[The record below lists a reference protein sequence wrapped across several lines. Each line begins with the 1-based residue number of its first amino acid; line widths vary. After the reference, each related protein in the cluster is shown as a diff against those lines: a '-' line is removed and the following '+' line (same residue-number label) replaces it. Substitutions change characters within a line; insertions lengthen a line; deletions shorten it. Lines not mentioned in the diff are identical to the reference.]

1 MRDAK
6 TNWSNLRR
14 SARGITSVARAQEWW
29 SYKLAPIS
37 SVFYAT
43 ALIQNVSIASRWVAV
58 LQLLLAII
66 PGAAYVSIIN
76 DITDA
81 EEDVRAGKT
90 NRLLGKPVW
99 LQTVLVAAPL
109 AIGVLFVVLWR
120 DDVPLVLAYLAAW
133 LAFSLYSCPP
143 FRLKSRGSW
152 GIAADAS
159 GAHLFPTLVAALLC
173 FRATGGPVEP
183 VWLLAVSAWA
193 FACGLRGI
201 LWHQLW
207 DLENDRNASVKTF
220 ALQHSLGQVVR
231 LARYIVLPIEAAAL
245 CVLFWRMGPLIPIVF
260 AVLYALYLSL
270 KVRFWRL
277 AVIIVQ
283 PQERY
288 TILGQEY
295 YFFFFPLGILVG
307 SALHHPV
314 DWIVLLIHL
323 AVFSSAT
330 VSVITDCRKLIRELI
345 AELRFV

>member
-1 MRDAK
+1 MRGAK

-29 SYKLAPIS
+29 SYKLAPIL

-43 ALIQNVSIASRWVAV
+43 ALIQNVSVASTWATA
-58 LQLLLAII
+58 LQLLLAIV

-81 EEDVRAGKT
+81 EEDARSGKA
-90 NRLLGKPVW
+90 NRLVDKPVW
-99 LQTVLVAAPL
+99 LRTALVAAPL
-109 AIGVLFVVLWR
+109 AIGVFFVFLWR
-120 DDVPLVLAYLAAW
+120 DDVPLVFAYLAAW
-133 LAFSLYSCPP
+133 IAFSLYSCPP
-143 FRLKSRGSW
+143 FRLKTRGFW

-173 FRATGGPVEP
+173 LRATGGNVER
-183 VWLLAVSAWA
+183 VWLLAVAAWA

-220 ALQHSLGQVVR
+220 ALQHSPGKVVR

-245 CVLFWRMGPLIPIVF
+245 CTLFWRMGPVIPTIF

-295 YFFFFPLGILVG
+295 YFFFFPLGILVA
-307 SALHHPV
+307 SATHHPL
-314 DWIVLLIHL
+314 DWIVLIVHL
-323 AVFSSAT
+323 LVFSSPT
-330 VSVITDCRKLIRELI
+330 ICVITDCRKLLRELI